1 MSLFLKKLID
11 EWKEHSVKLTPAD
24 TLTLNQ
30 TMKSLRLKNEEA
42 LEGGAKGASQSL
54 YRDADKCCKVLS
66 GKLSSGSGVIK
77 GVAIVAVL
85 AAAGAA
91 AMSANPEAIAEL
103 RDQVESW
110 DLNKI
115 TESVMTAFKN

>member
-1 MSLFLKKLID
+1 MI
-11 EWKEHSVKLTPAD
+11 
-24 TLTLNQ
+24 
-30 TMKSLRLKNEEA
+30 
-42 LEGGAKGASQSL
+42 
-54 YRDADKCCKVLS
+54 S

-77 GVAIVAVL
+77 GLAIVAVL

-91 AMSANPEAIAEL
+91 AISANPEAIAEL
-103 RDQVESW
+103 KGQVESW